1 MFQAC
6 WVFCFCP
13 NIKSSPAACWELC
26 SEYSLW
32 PACQANDLHLHQ
44 GVHLFTQCAHCVLQ
58 PDVCTKL
65 KCSLSCGPEIL
76 RKQPLSWCVPSAQ
89 KWSTTQKLRKNKP
102 INFLLANVTKKPW
115 KNKDSKPKVET
126 CWGLYIHH
134 LQTQAHWQWWSLT
147 NE

>member
-13 NIKSSPAACWELC
+13 NIKSGPAACWELC

-65 KCSLSCGPEIL
+65 KLSLSCGPEIQRTASVL
-76 RKQPLSWCVPSAQ
+76 MCSLCAEMKHDSKVEKKQTNKLCLLMSPKNPEKIRIQNQ
-89 KWSTTQKLRKNKP
+89 KSRRAGVCTSTTSEHKH
-102 INFLLANVTKKPW
+102 T
-115 KNKDSKPKVET
+115 DKVILME
-126 CWGLYIHH
+126 
-134 LQTQAHWQWWSLT
+134 S
-147 NE
+147 N

>member
-13 NIKSSPAACWELC
+13 NIKSSRAARWELC

-65 KCSLSCGPEIL
+65 KLLLSFGPEIL
-76 RKQPLSWCVPSAQ
+76 RKQPLSWCPSAQ
-89 KWSTTQKLRKNKP
+89 KWSTTQKLRKNKLC
-102 INFLLANVTKKPW
+102 LLMSPKNPKKTRMQKQNQKSRRAGVCTSTSTLTK
-115 KNKDSKPKVET
+115 
-126 CWGLYIHH
+126 LF
-134 LQTQAHWQWWSLT
+134 WWSLT
-147 NE
+147 DE

>member
-65 KCSLSCGPEIL
+65 KLSLRCGPEIL

-89 KWSTTQKLRKNKP
+89 KWSTTQKLRKNKQ
-102 INFLLANVTKKPW
+102 INFVTMSPKHPEKISIQNQ
-115 KNKDSKPKVET
+115 KSRRAGVCTSTTSKHKRTDKVI
-126 CWGLYIHH
+126 LMK
-134 LQTQAHWQWWSLT
+134 S
-147 NE
+147 N